1 MWVRSRPFAF
11 VVVLF
16 ALLGCTRGGPCVAIV
31 APDGTTRATV
41 AIEVANT
48 AEQRERGLMFRKHL
62 DDEAGMIFVFP
73 DSQPR
78 DFWMHNTEIPLDMMF
93 ADSSFRITGIVADA
107 KPETDTLRGV
117 DGPSAVRARSKRRL
131 LRQAPNQT
139 RRPFQLPELLPP
151 RVGIDAALTIRQHA
165 VSIFPVARDGA
176 FLFAV

>member
-1 MWVRSRPFAF
+1 MRVRSRPFAL
-11 VVVLF
+11 VVVLL

-41 AIEVANT
+41 SIEVANT
-48 AEQRERGLMFRKHL
+48 TEQRERGLMFRKHL
-62 DDEAGMIFVFP
+62 DEDAGMIFVFA

-117 DGPSAVRARSKRRL
+117 DDPSQFVLEVNGGFCAKNGIKPGDRL
-131 LRQAPNQT
+131 D
-139 RRPFQLPELLPP
+139 FS
-151 RVGIDAALTIRQHA
+151 GF
-165 VSIFPVARDGA
+165 SIHTSQ
-176 FLFAV
+176 

>member
-1 MWVRSRPFAF
+1 MTEDLARRMRVRSRPFAL

-48 AEQRERGLMFRKHL
+48 TEQRERGLMFRKHL
-62 DDEAGMIFVFP
+62 DDDAGMIFVFP

-93 ADSSFRITGIVADA
+93 ADSSFRVTGIVADA

-117 DGPSAVRARSKRRL
+117 DGPSQFVLEVNGGFCARHQIK
-131 LRQAPNQT
+131 PGDHFN
-139 RRPFQLPELLPP
+139 FQNFFP
-151 RVGIDAALTIRQHA
+151 HA
-165 VSIFPVARDGA
+165 SE
-176 FLFAV
+176 